1 MFQNPNDPCN
11 FCLGG
16 QCDSQSPGKAIS
28 RLSTRAPSSP
38 SYGGIDR
45 KRIITAVQSPGNQNQ
60 PLSLLT
66 SDCAATERVWK
77 RRHCTKY
84 TGGELVGFSQLYE
97 VHHNFTRRRIK
108 QASQGTQVI
117 SPPLPPYGVVSS
129 LVVGPL
135 WSMEY
140 EGYAGSLGLSRDW
153 EWRCIK
159 K

>member
-84 TGGELVGFSQLYE
+84 TGGRVSRVLPAVRSTSQLHE
-97 VHHNFTRRRIK
+97 TQDSAGVTRNTGDK
-108 QASQGTQVI
+108 PPP
-117 SPPLPPYGVVSS
+117 PPLWCGQQSCGRSVMEYGV
-129 LVVGPL
+129 
-135 WSMEY
+135 
-140 EGYAGSLGLSRDW
+140 
-153 EWRCIK
+153 
-159 K
+159 